1 MKTLSVQQP
10 WATFIAQGWKTI
22 EVRTWRTDYRGALLI
37 AASKGSNLP
46 ASVTHI
52 EENGEQIA
60 MPRGV
65 ALCVVDLLD
74 VRRLTLADAAP
85 ANLEPEDMPAD
96 GWAWLLGNPRA
107 VEPIPIKG
115 KLSLY
120 DTPDELIR
128 MPAKR
133 FPKPSKEVLE
143 IVQKWL
149 EPKILPCDEPPK
161 IIQAPPPAAHRR

>member
-22 EVRTWRTDYRGALLI
+22 EVRTWRTDYRGPLLI

-46 ASVTHI
+46 ADVTHI
-52 EENGEQIA
+52 EEDGEQIA

-74 VRRLTLADAAP
+74 IRPLLKADMKAAEMKP
-85 ANLEPEDMPAD
+85 KDFVA
-96 GWAWLLGNPRA
+96 GSWAWVLGNPRA

-115 KLSLY
+115 KLSIY
-120 DTPDELIR
+120 NTPDDLIR
-128 MPAKR
+128 
-133 FPKPSKEVLE
+133 VL
-143 IVQKWL
+143 
-149 EPKILPCDEPPK
+149 
-161 IIQAPPPAAHRR
+161 PPATHPR

>member
-1 MKTLSVQQP
+1 VKTLSVQQP

-22 EVRTWRTDYRGALLI
+22 EVRTWRTDYRGPLLI
-37 AASKGSNLP
+37 AASQGGKLP

-52 EENGEQIA
+52 EEEGISIH

-74 VRRLTLADAAP
+74 IRPLRLADAKA
-85 ANLEPEDMPAD
+85 ANLEPEDLHAD

-128 MPAKR
+128 A
-133 FPKPSKEVLE
+133 
-143 IVQKWL
+143 Q
-149 EPKILPCDEPPK
+149 
-161 IIQAPPPAAHRR
+161 PPATHRR